1 MAKKDDLDA
10 ETLALIEW
18 CTQVETF
25 LVAAG
30 ASLVEA
36 QNYIDEQAE
45 WFTVSFTTGSHH
57 KKLPKHLLMSH
68 KVP

>member
-36 QNYIDEQAE
+36 QRYIDEQAE
-45 WFTVSFTTGSHH
+45 WFTDQFYDGLTPQEAAKAS
-57 KKLPKHLLMSH
+57 LNEP
-68 KVP
+68 